1 MSLTVVFQETALRAL
16 ARIRSEDKAVFARTR
31 HAITALADQ
40 PYPDGAV
47 AWGATGIYRLHAG
60 EVVTP
65 AHVSGAA
72 SRAEMPSGTGA
83 ANAAGTTAYSAKV
96 PLTE

>member
-16 ARIRSEDKAVFARTR
+16 ARIRSEDKDVFARTR
-31 HAITALADQ
+31 HAIAMLADQ

-60 EVVTP
+60 EVRVLYE
-65 AHVSGAA
+65 VDDEA
-72 SRAEMPSGTGA
+72 SPVYIINIS
-83 ANAAGTTAYSAKV
+83 
-96 PLTE
+96 PI